1 MLVSD
6 FHRGHEPMGK
16 RPNIREE
23 LKRIRRDPLEP
34 FLGRLPEDR
43 LGGLLSSDVSR
54 YREAHVFY
62 YLAMRRYLENMSVAA
77 RFSNGPYWAWRS
89 RLRFSPT
96 ERKLANRYKALRP
109 YLEFD
114 MANCLLHS
122 RILLD
127 RVTSL
132 SRFFI
137 KLPQQPSFTSFS
149 DHKKFFQRQKTS
161 LPTHEEYA
169 KYIREN
175 TEWFEMPL
183 KAVRDKYLVHSA
195 SKHMRFM
202 GMPNNH
208 EVELTIMVPDGPDH
222 EKSLSQVKVISVN
235 ALRMSY
241 EIEQFLRW
249 FCGYAGK
256 FIGIL

>member
-1 MLVSD
+1 MPLSD
-6 FHRGHEPMGK
+6 FLLGHKPIGK

-34 FLGRLPEDR
+34 FLGQLPEVR

-54 YREAHVFY
+54 YREAHTFY

-77 RFSNGPYWAWRS
+77 RYSNGPYWALRS
-89 RLRFSPT
+89 GLKFRPT
-96 ERKLANRYKALRP
+96 ERQLANRYRALRP

-132 SRFFI
+132 SRLFI

-149 DHKKFFQRQKTS
+149 DHRKFFQRQKTS
-161 LPTHEEYA
+161 IQIHEEYA

-202 GMPNNH
+202 GMPNNY
-208 EVELTIMVPDGPDH
+208 EVELTIMIPDGPDP
-222 EKSLSQVKVISVN
+222 EKLLSQVKVISVN

-241 EIEQFLRW
+241 EIEQFLSW